1 VSGAG
6 TSAAAAGR
14 WALAI
19 ALAGLIVGVPLL
31 AWLARGIWWLLA
43 GRRGGGTEPA
53 LYWGRSLVVGEDNR
67 VSTSKTAAVV
77 WTYSL
82 AAALLSFVIARWLGH
97 SRAFHVLQHQ
107 GLNAQ
112 YAVLIGGPL
121 GAAILAKGIVS
132 SQVASGAAAK
142 PPAANPAAAQL
153 VQNDAGNADLGDV
166 QYLLFNVVA
175 LVFFYGQLLRMPQA
189 GMPTIPDVLLGLT
202 SVSAVGFVGKKALT
216 GPGGISSV
224 QPKEGSVG
232 DTVTIATAGII
243 QDASD
248 LAGVTIKFGDVAASP
263 GSLRPT
269 TTTSFGVLIDATV
282 PDGATGKVAITVS
295 FPTGKPASWPAFAV
309 KPVIVRQHLVGR
321 RGEIVRVQ
329 TTGVVGADHGP
340 LTGVSATIA
349 GKTAPVALAADG
361 TFEVTVPATA
371 PDGDTTLEVVTAGGR
386 VARPFTVA
394 P

>member
-31 AWLARGIWWLLA
+31 AWLARGIWWVLG
-43 GRRGGGTEPA
+43 GRRGGGTEPS
-53 LYWGRSLVVGEDNR
+53 LYWGRSLVVGDDNR

-77 WTYSL
+77 WTYTL

-97 SRAFHVLQHQ
+97 PRAFNVLQHQ

-132 SQVASGAAAK
+132 SQVASGALAK
-142 PPAANPAAAQL
+142 PEAANPAPAQL

-175 LVFFYGQLLRMPQA
+175 LVFFYGELLRMPQA

-202 SVSAVGFVGKKALT
+202 SVSAVGFVGKKVLS

-224 QPKEGSVG
+224 QPKEASVG

-248 LAGVTIKFGDVAASP
+248 LAGVTIKFGEVAASP

-282 PDGATGKVAITVS
+282 PDGATGKAAITVS
-295 FPTGKPASWPAFAV
+295 VPTGKPASWPEFAV
-309 KPVIVRQHLVGR
+309 KPVIVRGQHLVGR

-329 TTGVVGADHGP
+329 TTGVVGADGP

-349 GKTAPVALAADG
+349 GKTAPVALAADR
-361 TFEVTVPATA
+361 TFEVAVPATA
-371 PDGDTTLEVVTAGGR
+371 PDGDTTLELTVAGDR
-386 VARPFTVA
+386 VAWPFTVA